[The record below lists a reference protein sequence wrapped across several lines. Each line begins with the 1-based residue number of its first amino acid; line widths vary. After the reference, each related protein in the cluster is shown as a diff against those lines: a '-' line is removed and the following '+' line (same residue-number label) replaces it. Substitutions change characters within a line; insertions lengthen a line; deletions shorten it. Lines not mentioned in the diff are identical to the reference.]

1 MGVGQGNDM
10 GLVDCLLQRYL
21 HNLFS
26 YILITDDSTGDLS
39 PENGYMYVILLK
51 VILER

>member
-10 GLVDCLLQRYL
+10 GQVGGPMLRYL

-26 YILITDDSTGDLS
+26 YILITDDNTSDLS
-39 PENGYMYVILLK
+39 SENGYMYVI
-51 VILER
+51 